1 MVSTRSGELRR
12 KGGSVFLDSFLLVL
26 LSHVYNYMGL
36 SLLDVCDSIL
46 QSEPE
51 MAATPGRVT
60 LLNFLTC
67 SNLKLVPPFL
77 YYGMP
82 DAIIERLFD
91 V

>member
-12 KGGSVFLDSFLLVL
+12 RGGSVFLDSFLLVS
-26 LSHVYNYMGL
+26 LSHVYNYMDL

-51 MAATPGRVT
+51 MAATPRRVT

-67 SNLKLVPPFL
+67 SKLVPPFL
-77 YYGMP
+77 YHGMP
-82 DAIIERLFD
+82 DAITERLSD